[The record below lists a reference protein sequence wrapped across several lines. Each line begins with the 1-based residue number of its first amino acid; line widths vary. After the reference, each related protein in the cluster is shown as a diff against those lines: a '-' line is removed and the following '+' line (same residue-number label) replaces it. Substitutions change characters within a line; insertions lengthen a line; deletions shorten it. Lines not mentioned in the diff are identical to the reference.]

1 VFELRKLSDL
11 EDSLKNCLVGIKNFK
26 EKLKFIKQH
35 YLFCTINISLKKQKM
50 KNLKKVKDFL
60 NIQLKKWVNQ
70 LNTTKNIKNQKLF
83 SKLFNNYSTLQNDLI
98 LFNKNSEMVKK
109 RGLLIIDIL
118 IQKLT
123 KKMEK
128 VQAKFNEEF
137 NSIFYEKKSDINEIF
152 YLFKIIK
159 IVKDQ
164 NPIDEFINNFKLILR
179 NTILETSINN
189 LISLKAIPIQED
201 IFSHKNKFSFFK
213 NLYIEENIL
222 LENLPKLFQQFLN
235 FSNIF
240 KLYYEKDSEIEIK
253 KILFE
258 KRNIFFTLFEKKVS
272 KILLLLFQNLKNYNK
287 KNKIFSNQ

>member
-1 VFELRKLSDL
+1 MFELRKLSDL
-11 EDSLKNCLVGIKNFK
+11 EDSLKNCLDGIKNFK

-35 YLFCTINISLKKQKM
+35 YLFCTINIALKKQKM

-128 VQAKFNEEF
+128 VKEKFNEEF
-137 NSIFYEKKSDINEIF
+137 NSIFYEKKSDINE
-152 YLFKIIK
+152 
-159 IVKDQ
+159 
-164 NPIDEFINNFKLILR
+164 FKLILR

-201 IFSHKNKFSFFK
+201 IFSNKNKFSFFK

-253 KILFE
+253 KILYE
-258 KRNIFFTLFEKKVS
+258 KRNIFFNLFEKKIS
-272 KILLLLFQNLKNYNK
+272 KIFLLLFQNLKNYNK
-287 KNKIFSNQ
+287 KTKFFQINKIFYYF